1 MMPFAKA
8 IIEAI
13 VFNLVSEITR
23 IPRSAVNVHTIIPA
37 EFRSEVIGR
46 VVAAMNAP
54 LRIQD
59 KSNLTAGQIVEAAT
73 TKSGW

>member
-1 MMPFAKA
+1 MSTSKTVFQT
-8 IIEAI
+8 I

>member
-1 MMPFAKA
+1 MSTSKTVFQT
-8 IIEAI
+8 I

-59 KSNLTAGQIVEAAT
+59 KSNLTAGQVVEAAT